1 MRFVDITGQTFGD
14 LYVQKYLGD
23 RKYLCLCK
31 RCGKTEEIAAQQLK
45 NGNRTMCKDCRKIV
59 DHEKKVNSHLISYTV

>member
-31 RCGKTEEIAAQQLK
+31 RCGKTEEVVAQQL
-45 NGNRTMCKDCRKIV
+45 
-59 DHEKKVNSHLISYTV
+59 SLIHI